1 MAWLSQRL
9 LGLISIQLLFF
20 PPMPRLSRP
29 IVVASRVATA
39 SLLSGAALGACVLAA
54 AKPVQAAEFSGVC
67 PVLGSTQPAYP
78 SPFLPTVPPGPIAI
92 PQTPVWVTPT
102 KPPAFAGKQT
112 PICAVYMSAN
122 QSGQPVPPE
131 VIPDPDIDLF
141 FPDLTLQPWYQGS
154 GNSIAV
160 EFADSLIDNGYWD
173 IPNTGTPDP
182 LDTTRLN
189 WEDDGL
195 KMLVNEK
202 IGNNKNQS
210 NFSPYFLWDIDVKP
224 RKVSLKSEV
233 VYYNARSNRWEN
245 SAENTLDA
253 DTKYWYW
260 VLDAPGTEVP
270 GPLPLLGAGAAFG
283 WSRRLRQRVRQA
295 SSG

>member
-1 MAWLSQRL
+1 MSSL
-9 LGLISIQLLFF
+9 L
-20 PPMPRLSRP
+20 RP
-29 IVVASRVATA
+29 FVVASRLAAA
-39 SLLSGAALGACVLAA
+39 SLLGAAALGVLGIVATNPA
-54 AKPVQAAEFSGVC
+54 RAAEFSGVC

-112 PICAVYMSAN
+112 PICAVYMSAS

-131 VIPDPDIDLF
+131 VIPGPAIDLN
-141 FPDLTLQPWYQGS
+141 FPDLTLQPWNQAP
-154 GNSIAV
+154 GNSVAV
-160 EFADSLIDNGYWD
+160 NFADSLIKNGYWD
-173 IPNTGTPDP
+173 IPDAATPDP

-189 WEDDGL
+189 WNDDGL

-202 IGNNKNQS
+202 IGNNPNQS

-224 RKVSLKSEV
+224 RKVSLNAEV
-233 VYYNARSNRWEN
+233 VYYNSRSKKWEN
-245 SAENTLDA
+245 SAENKLDA

-283 WSRRLRQRVRQA
+283 WSRRLRQRVRQ
-295 SSG
+295 SSID

>member
-1 MAWLSQRL
+1 
-9 LGLISIQLLFF
+9 
-20 PPMPRLSRP
+20 
-29 IVVASRVATA
+29 
-39 SLLSGAALGACVLAA
+39 
-54 AKPVQAAEFSGVC
+54 
-67 PVLGSTQPAYP
+67 
-78 SPFLPTVPPGPIAI
+78 
-92 PQTPVWVTPT
+92 
-102 KPPAFAGKQT
+102 
-112 PICAVYMSAN
+112 MSAN

-131 VIPDPDIDLF
+131 VIPDPKIDLN
-141 FPDLTLQPWYQGS
+141 FPDLTLQPWYQGP

-160 EFADSLIDNGYWD
+160 EFADSLINNGYWD
-173 IPNTGTPDP
+173 IPDTGTPDP
-182 LDTTRLN
+182 DDTTELN

-210 NFSPYFLWDIDVKP
+210 NFSPYFLWDIGVKP
-224 RKVSLKSEV
+224 GMTSLKSEV
-233 VYYNARSNRWEN
+233 VYYNTKSDKWEN

-295 SSG
+295 SAG

>member
-1 MAWLSQRL
+1 
-9 LGLISIQLLFF
+9 
-20 PPMPRLSRP
+20 MPKLMRP
-29 IVVASRVATA
+29 FVASRLAAV
-39 SLLSGAALGACVLAA
+39 SLFSGAALASLVMAA
-54 AKPVQAAEFSGVC
+54 SKPVQAAEFSGVC

-78 SPFLPTVPPGPIAI
+78 SPFLPTIPPGPIAI

-122 QSGQPVPPE
+122 QSGQPVPPQL
-131 VIPDPDIDLF
+131 IPVPGIDLN

-160 EFADSLIDNGYWD
+160 EFADSL
-173 IPNTGTPDP
+173 
-182 LDTTRLN
+182 
-189 WEDDGL
+189 

-210 NFSPYFLWDIDVKP
+210 NFSPYFFWDIDVKP
-224 RKVSLKSEV
+224 RKVSLESEV
-233 VYYNARSNRWEN
+233 VYYNTKSNKWEN

-295 SSG
+295 SAG

>member
-1 MAWLSQRL
+1 
-9 LGLISIQLLFF
+9 
-20 PPMPRLSRP
+20 
-29 IVVASRVATA
+29 
-39 SLLSGAALGACVLAA
+39 
-54 AKPVQAAEFSGVC
+54 
-67 PVLGSTQPAYP
+67 
-78 SPFLPTVPPGPIAI
+78 
-92 PQTPVWVTPT
+92 VTPT

-131 VIPDPDIDLF
+131 VIPVPGIDLN

-233 VYYNARSNRWEN
+233 VYYNERSNRWEN

>member
-1 MAWLSQRL
+1 
-9 LGLISIQLLFF
+9 
-20 PPMPRLSRP
+20 MPRLTRP
-29 IVVASRVATA
+29 FVVASRLATA
-39 SLLSGAALGACVLAA
+39 SLLSGAALGAVVMAA
-54 AKPVQAAEFSGVC
+54 AKPVQALEFSGVC

-78 SPFLPTVPPGPIAI
+78 SPFLPTIPPGPIAI

-131 VIPDPDIDLF
+131 VIPDPKIDLN
-141 FPDLTLQPWYQGS
+141 FPDLTLQPWYQGP

-160 EFADSLIDNGYWD
+160 EFADSLIKNGYWD
-173 IPNTGTPDP
+173 IPDTGTPDP
-182 LDTTRLN
+182 DDTTELN

-210 NFSPYFLWDIDVKP
+210 NFSPYFLWDMGVKP
-224 RKVSLKSEV
+224 GKTSLKSEV
-233 VYYNARSNRWEN
+233 AYYNSKADKWEN

-295 SSG
+295 SAG

>member
-1 MAWLSQRL
+1 MSSL
-9 LGLISIQLLFF
+9 L
-20 PPMPRLSRP
+20 RP
-29 IVVASRVATA
+29 FVVASRLAAA
-39 SLLSGAALGACVLAA
+39 SLLGAAALGALGITATNPA
-54 AKPVQAAEFSGVC
+54 RAAEFSGVC

-112 PICAVYMSAN
+112 PICAVYMSAS

-131 VIPDPDIDLF
+131 VIPGPAIDLN
-141 FPDLTLQPWYQGS
+141 FPDLTLQPWYQAP
-154 GNSIAV
+154 GNSVAV
-160 EFADSLIDNGYWD
+160 NFADSLIKNGYWD
-173 IPNTGTPDP
+173 IPDAATPDP

-189 WEDDGL
+189 WNDDGL

-202 IGNNKNQS
+202 IGNNPNQS

-224 RKVSLKSEV
+224 RKVSLNAEV
-233 VYYNARSNRWEN
+233 VYYNSRSKKWEN
-245 SAENTLDA
+245 SAENKLDA

-283 WSRRLRQRVRQA
+283 WSRRLRQRVRQ
-295 SSG
+295 SSID